1 MRLGAANPARPFALP
16 RPPPRLRPS
25 RSPVPPDAAQPAT
38 HARRSPAGRAVHAA
52 GAPPRGRRSFA
63 VRCPRMKRALRRG
76 AACVATES
84 GRWFLNRPPTPVTPA
99 AQTRRR
105 LPRLL
110 PFWTPGARRPRV
122 DGVGRP
128 GSPLSGRSASRTA
141 ARDSPRRH
149 PALPS
154 PRARPERRPPW
165 RRARRRCSGA
175 ADPCRR
181 AELRIAQLFGGLWNR
196 TSWQGWHSWAH
207 MEYVFLGHR
216 SPTRG

>member
-84 GRWFLNRPPTPVTPA
+84 GRWFLNRPPTPVIPA

-128 GSPLSGRSASRTA
+128 GSPLSGCRASRTA

-165 RRARRRCSGA
+165 RRAL
-175 ADPCRR
+175 
-181 AELRIAQLFGGLWNR
+181 E
-196 TSWQGWHSWAH
+196 
-207 MEYVFLGHR
+207 VF
-216 SPTRG
+216 RGC

>member
-1 MRLGAANPARPFALP
+1 MGAGTVRRQRGAWGRWPEGPGPCGWAP
-16 RPPPRLRPS
+16 RTPPGPSLFLAPPPRLRPS

-84 GRWFLNRPPTPVTPA
+84 GRWFLNRPPTPVTPE

-128 GSPLSGRSASRTA
+128 GSPLSGCRASRTA
-141 ARDSPRRH
+141 APETPSPSQPAGTPRAP
-149 PALPS
+149 PALET
-154 PRARPERRPPW
+154 RA
-165 RRARRRCSGA
+165 
-175 ADPCRR
+175 
-181 AELRIAQLFGGLWNR
+181 AE
-196 TSWQGWHSWAH
+196 
-207 MEYVFLGHR
+207 VF
-216 SPTRG
+216 RGC